1 VPVVPGDLQ
10 HATDHLGRQR
20 VAGVRL
26 TNAGQLRSSNHH
38 WPFDQRSSQHIG
50 PSGIYLACNA
60 TGGEINIGVRA
71 EVE

>member
-1 VPVVPGDLQ
+1 
-10 HATDHLGRQR
+10 

-26 TNAGQLRSSNHH
+26 TNAGQLPSSNHH